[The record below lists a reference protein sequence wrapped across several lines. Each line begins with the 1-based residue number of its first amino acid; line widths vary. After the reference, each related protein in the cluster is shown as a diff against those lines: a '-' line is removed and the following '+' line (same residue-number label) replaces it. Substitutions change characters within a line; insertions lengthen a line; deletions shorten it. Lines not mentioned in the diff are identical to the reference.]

1 MILTSLQVV
10 MTRYLS
16 KLIIRQLL
24 LLYGR
29 RQTTPISQCHSFQ
42 IGLTSTNGMSCN
54 PSKCKELTI
63 KRRGNRDLHSPIG
76 MIPNCKEVEIMGVT
90 FQCDSKFSVH
100 VKNKLIKTNKSLLIL
115 RTLRK
120 DGYNQSEI
128 DLLLIQQFYAPGGG
142 YLRNFWVRVCRWDPG
157 TLNLYQSQFS

>member
-1 MILTSLQVV
+1 
-10 MTRYLS
+10 
-16 KLIIRQLL
+16 
-24 LLYGR
+24 
-29 RQTTPISQCHSFQ
+29 
-42 IGLTSTNGMSCN
+42 MSCN

-63 KRRGNRDLHSPIG
+63 KRRGNRDLYSPIG

-120 DGYNQSEI
+120 EGYNQSEI
-128 DLLLIQQFYAPGGG
+128 DLLLIQ
-142 YLRNFWVRVCRWDPG
+142 
-157 TLNLYQSQFS
+157 